1 MRREKIPR
9 RMAGLIA
16 CGERKSRQSA
26 AKVSQIQGIQHICSR
41 PGLFWNGAG
50 RPVKPTGSHTVVPP
64 TSDWAKG
71 KMAED
76 TLTTSGIGRHGATR
90 LPSVDVDSF
99 NIELKDDDGFLGDRA
114 SKGAFRKILDT
125 LRKPLKK
132 NGEDPLGSKS
142 AEAIGKSGL
151 DEALVGDD
159 IGAAALVH
167 GAIEEFAQELAY
179 VTRRFLKTK
188 GWADTERI
196 VVGGGFRESRV
207 GELAIARTDIIL
219 KAEDFK
225 VEMVPIRFDPD
236 DAGLIGCLHLAPSWI
251 FEAHDSILAVDIGGT
266 NIRCGVVETR
276 WKKAPDLS
284 KASVWKSELW
294 RHADDEPTR
303 EGTVKRLV
311 KMLKELIAAADTEG
325 LKLAPFI
332 GIACPGVI
340 NEDGS
345 IEKGAQNLPGNWE
358 SSKFNLPTSLVEAI
372 PEIGDHDTAVLMHN
386 DGVAQGL
393 SEVPFMQDVERWGV
407 LTIGTGLG
415 NARFTN
421 RRKDKGKSGNDDKDK
436 DEKKD
441 KKSKD

>member
-1 MRREKIPR
+1 
-9 RMAGLIA
+9 
-16 CGERKSRQSA
+16 
-26 AKVSQIQGIQHICSR
+26 
-41 PGLFWNGAG
+41 
-50 RPVKPTGSHTVVPP
+50 
-64 TSDWAKG
+64 
-71 KMAED
+71 MAED
-76 TLTTSGIGRHGATR
+76 IATTTGIARHGATR

-114 SKGAFRKILDT
+114 SKGAFRKMLDS

-132 NGEDPLGSKS
+132 NGDDPLGNKS
-142 AEAIGKSGL
+142 AEAIGKTAL

-159 IGAAALVH
+159 IHASALVH

-188 GWADTERI
+188 AWADTERI
-196 VVGGGFRESRV
+196 VVGGGLRQSRV

-219 KAEDFK
+219 KAEDFE
-225 VEMVPIRFDPD
+225 VDLIPIRYHPD
-236 DAGLIGCLHLAPSWI
+236 EAGLIGCLHLAPSWI

-284 KASVWKSELW
+284 KASVWQSELW

-311 KMLKELIAAADTEG
+311 KMLKGLIAAADAEG
-325 LKLAPFI
+325 LRLAPFI

-358 SSKFNLPTSLVEAI
+358 SSKFNLPASLVEAI
-372 PEIGDHDTAVLMHN
+372 PAIGDHDTAVLMHN

-393 SEVPFMQDVERWGV
+393 SEVPFMQDVEHWGV

-421 RRKDKGKSGNDDKDK
+421 RRKDKDKAKNGNDEKNK
-436 DEKKD
+436 DEKKE
-441 KKSKD
+441 KKGKD

>member
-1 MRREKIPR
+1 
-9 RMAGLIA
+9 
-16 CGERKSRQSA
+16 
-26 AKVSQIQGIQHICSR
+26 
-41 PGLFWNGAG
+41 
-50 RPVKPTGSHTVVPP
+50 
-64 TSDWAKG
+64 
-71 KMAED
+71 MAED
-76 TLTTSGIGRHGATR
+76 LGTTTGIARHGATR
-90 LPSVDVDSF
+90 LPSVDIDSF

-114 SKGAFRKILDT
+114 SKGAFREILDT

-132 NGEDPLGSKS
+132 NGDDPLGTKS
-142 AEAIGKSGL
+142 AEAIGKNAL

-159 IGAAALVH
+159 IHASALVH
-167 GAIEEFAQELAY
+167 GAIEQFAQELAY

-188 GWADTERI
+188 AWADTERI
-196 VVGGGFRESRV
+196 VVGGGFRQSRV

-219 KAEDFK
+219 KAEDFE
-225 VEMVPIRFDPD
+225 VDLIPIRYHPD
-236 DAGLIGCLHLAPSWI
+236 EAGLIGCLHLAPSWI
-251 FEAHDSILAVDIGGT
+251 FEAHDSILGVDIGGT

-284 KASVWKSELW
+284 KAAVWQSELW

-311 KMLKELIAAADTEG
+311 KMLKGLIGAADAEG

-358 SSKFNLPTSLVEAI
+358 SSKFNLPASLVEAI
-372 PEIGDHDTAVLMHN
+372 PAIGDHDTAVLMHN

-421 RRKDKGKSGNDDKDK
+421 RRKDKDKGRSGNDDKKDK

-441 KKSKD
+441 RKSKD